1 MSSSE
6 SKWVG
11 ERILEQAAEETTL
24 RPIIVRAGQI
34 CGGINGQWNTTEWFP
49 NLVKSSLHLR
59 ALPGGNGVSVE
70 YIMHQ
75 LTC

>member
-1 MSSSE
+1 MSSLE

-24 RPIIVRAGQI
+24 RPVIVRAGQI

-49 NLVKSSLHLR
+49 TLVKSSLHLG
-59 ALPGGNGVSVE
+59 ALPGGHEVSIG
-70 YIMHQ
+70 YIIF
-75 LTC
+75 